1 MPGTRR
7 INGRAL
13 SGFSVLQIR
22 VRELKSK
29 SVEVNLISNI
39 TVPIL
44 CDLIGLHW
52 TFSAF
57 NIVLGWL
64 VQIPM
69 RAEPGN
75 IAQSG
80 SSQIK

>member
-1 MPGTRR
+1 M

-39 TVPIL
+39 TVLASL
-44 CDLIGLHW
+44 CLEAAG
-52 TFSAF
+52 
-57 NIVLGWL
+57 
-64 VQIPM
+64 
-69 RAEPGN
+69 
-75 IAQSG
+75 
-80 SSQIK
+80 